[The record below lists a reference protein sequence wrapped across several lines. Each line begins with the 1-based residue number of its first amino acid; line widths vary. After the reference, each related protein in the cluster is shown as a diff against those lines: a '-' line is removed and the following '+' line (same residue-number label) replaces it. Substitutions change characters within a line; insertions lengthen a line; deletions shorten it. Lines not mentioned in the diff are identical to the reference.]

1 MISEQDKQAI
11 LNGAWFIRTE
21 SFIKRA
27 KLISIREGEYPYI
40 VIEERHKGDKV
51 IDDDDL
57 PYIVN
62 AWPSLGAIGLW
73 QDKPE
78 PFDLERAELGENK
91 MIKANNFVNILD
103 ATINMAN
110 ALGYGC
116 KLFVKS
122 YEFPEG
128 ELKIV
133 LTTEDGK
140 ELTFKVEVK
149 SKEEEMQQN
158 TINQIEN
165 WFKTAVPNPTDS
177 NKRVQIGCH
186 LEEMREMLGVWGG
199 FEELDALCD
208 QIVTAIGVAHM
219 SGMDIQGAL
228 QEVANSNDSKFE
240 ERQELFQAGTR

>member
-1 MISEQDKQAI
+1 
-11 LNGAWFIRTE
+11 
-21 SFIKRA
+21 
-27 KLISIREGEYPYI
+27 
-40 VIEERHKGDKV
+40 
-51 IDDDDL
+51 
-57 PYIVN
+57 
-62 AWPSLGAIGLW
+62 
-73 QDKPE
+73 
-78 PFDLERAELGENK
+78 
-91 MIKANNFVNILD
+91 MIKANNFVNILN
-103 ATINMAN
+103 ATTNIAN
-110 ALGYGC
+110 ALGYGG
-116 KLFVKS
+116 KLFVRS

-186 LEEMREMLGVWGG
+186 LEEVREMLDVWGG
-199 FEELDALCD
+199 FEEADGIHELSEKFKHRPSFESLIYLQAERQIELLDALCD

-219 SGMDIQGAL
+219 FGFDIQGAL
-228 QEVANSNDSKFE
+228 QEVADSNDSKFE
-240 ERQELFQAGTR
+240 DGKPVFNEHGKIAKGKNYFKPELAKFIKKDLEND